1 MEEEWAD
8 SLRRI
13 ATADRFDEN
22 EESDEEEE
30 EEGGKEEVEGKVEGG
45 RGSQKYGSMG
55 VLETAT

>member
-30 EEGGKEEVEGKVEGG
+30 EEGEEGKVENG

>member
-30 EEGGKEEVEGKVEGG
+30 EEGGKEEVGEVESG